1 MPRSLILL
9 FFAIFLAMIGFG
21 LTLPVLPAFVERLGL
36 GQAVT
41 TGRVA
46 LHVGALTSA
55 YAVTQLALAPLWGWW
70 SDRQGRK
77 SLVVLGLIGV
87 AVSQIAFGL
96 GSSLPLLYGARL
108 VGGAFAAALVVAGSA
123 AVADTVQAGE
133 RGRAMAWLGTSASLG
148 FVAGPALGGLM
159 AQDEWHVVISW
170 RHFIFDGFS
179 VPFFVAAA
187 LTLAVVPLVVR
198 YLTETKPA
206 KSSSTTQA
214 EAVPWRE
221 MTRQLR
227 AVLVFGFISMA
238 ALTLFEAVFALYADR
253 VLGFGLRGIG
263 AAFALCGLV
272 MAVFQGGA
280 VGWLSGRVS
289 VKVQIAVGFGLLGT
303 GLLVIPLLQWAP
315 AVLAAVSVLA
325 LGIAF
330 ITPNLLTEAA
340 DRSGPQAGTG
350 LGILSTAAGL
360 GQILGPLLGSSLFA
374 WYVYMPF
381 YAAGAAAVAVA
392 AGMVVRHLSTRSE
405 AAPVA
410 AVTQTRTRRGRRAQ

>member
-9 FFAIFLAMIGFG
+9 FLAIFLAMIGFG

-41 TGRVA
+41 TDRVA

-70 SDRQGRK
+70 SDRRGRK

-87 AVSQIAFGL
+87 AASQIAFGL

-108 VGGAFAAALVVAGSA
+108 AGGAFASALVVAGSA

-133 RGRAMAWLGTSASLG
+133 RGKAMAWLGTSASLG

-159 AQDEWHVVISW
+159 ARDDWHVVISW
-170 RHFIFDGFS
+170 KHFIFDGFS
-179 VPFFVAAA
+179 VPFFTAAV

-206 KSSSTTQA
+206 KTSSTTRT
-214 EAVPWRE
+214 EAVPWRK
-221 MTRQLR
+221 MTRQL
-227 AVLVFGFISMA
+227 AGVLGFGVVSMA

-280 VGWLSGRVS
+280 VGLLSGRVS
-289 VKVQIAVGFGLLGT
+289 AKVQIAAGFALLGT
-303 GLLVIPLLQWAP
+303 GLLVLPLLYWGP
-315 AVLAAVSVLA
+315 AVLGAVSVLA
-325 LGIAF
+325 LGVAF
-330 ITPNLLTEAA
+330 ITPNLFTEAA
-340 DRSGPQAGTG
+340 DRSGRHAGIG
-350 LGILSTAAGL
+350 LGLLSTAGGV

-374 WYVYMPF
+374 LNVYMPF
-381 YAAGAAAVAVA
+381 YAAGAVAVAVA
-392 AGMVVRHLSTRSE
+392 TAMVMRNLVHRRDTAR
-405 AAPVA
+405 VD
-410 AVTQTRTRRGRRAQ
+410 AV